1 MQELGLSER
10 RACELLGISRSQAR
24 RQIPE
29 DRNGAL
35 RKRLCE
41 LAHHH
46 PRYGSPALYQL
57 LRREGWLVNRKRVY
71 RLYRE
76 EGLGERLKRH
86 NALSQTR
93 ATESSIGLVTGK
105 PSNTSSD

>member
-1 MQELGLSER
+1 MAEYGISER
-10 RACELLGISRSQAR
+10 RACDLLGVSRSQAR

-41 LAHHH
+41 LARHH
-46 PRYGSPALYQL
+46 PRYGSPALYQV

-76 EGLGERLKRH
+76 EGLGERLKRGKTVLECG
-86 NALSQTR
+86 AS
-93 ATESSIGLVTGK
+93 ESLVGLVSGK
-105 PSNTSSD
+105 SNDTLDD

>member
-1 MQELGLSER
+1 MQEFGLSER

-41 LAHHH
+41 LARHH

-86 NALSQTR
+86 KSLVQTGANESNA
-93 ATESSIGLVTGK
+93 GLAVGK
-105 PSNTSSD
+105 PNNTSDD

>member
-1 MQELGLSER
+1 MAELGVSER
-10 RACELLGISRSQAR
+10 RACRLVQLPRSQAR
-24 RQIPE
+24 RQVPE

-41 LAHHH
+41 LAQQH

-76 EGLGERLKRH
+76 EGLGARLKTRK
-86 NALSQTR
+86 ASAGAAPQAASQGLAGR
-93 ATESSIGLVTGK
+93 EPGDASSG
-105 PSNTSSD
+105 